1 MSSSRASTRYDA
13 LNRVIQQIEPHSSL
27 PGTKFNI
34 VQPIYNEANLLEK
47 VDAWLQQPALP
58 AGLLAP
64 SSATLHA
71 VVNIDY
77 DAKGQR
83 MRIDYNAE
91 AAPIVTEYAYDP
103 DTFRL
108 VRLQTVRP
116 LHPVPGERLLQDLSY
131 TYDPAGN
138 ITHIE
143 DAAQQIDLLQQPP
156 RGAEQRLRL
165 RLGLPVDRSDG
176 ARASRPGRSEPYAQF
191 LQRQA
196 PRGNLALGE

>member
-1 MSSSRASTRYDA
+1 MDWATPSRSKTEDEFFTSRTTYDA

-47 VDAWLQQPALP
+47 VDAWLQQAALP

-91 AAPIVTEYAYDP
+91 AAPIVTEYP
-103 DTFRL
+103 TIR
-108 VRLQTVRP
+108 TP
-116 LHPVPGERLLQDLSY
+116 
-131 TYDPAGN
+131 
-138 ITHIE
+138 
-143 DAAQQIDLLQQPP
+143 
-156 RGAEQRLRL
+156 
-165 RLGLPVDRSDG
+165 SD
-176 ARASRPGRSEPYAQF
+176 
-191 LQRQA
+191 
-196 PRGNLALGE
+196 